1 MEHEEKNV
9 ERTSHCQHLNTSESA
24 LPNETHFLYIKR
36 SFVFTITVVGTEV
49 TVITEQYNI
58 MLIGSKP
65 LLYITQ
71 CILFYK
77 AD

>member
-1 MEHEEKNV
+1 MKKSI

-24 LPNETHFLYIKR
+24 LPNDPHFLYIKR
-36 SFVFTITVVGTEV
+36 SFVFAITVIGTEV

-58 MLIGSKP
+58 TLIGSKA
-65 LLYITQ
+65 LLYIAQ
-71 CILFYK
+71 YIIFYK